1 LKKGDSFMSVV
12 KHLFPGGRKKAFTL
26 SYDDGVGQ
34 DIRLVEIFNRN
45 GLKGTFNINSGI
57 QNESNFWINN
67 GKIIKRMNVNDILEL
82 YKGHEVAVHS
92 LTHPHLE
99 DLPRE
104 AIIQEILEDRRQ
116 LESWFGYPVRGMAY
130 PFGTYNKLVLETLD
144 TLGIEYSR
152 TVNQH
157 ESFRLP
163 ENFLEWH
170 PTCHHINPKLME
182 LGRKFIETDFGN
194 LSLFYVWG
202 HSYEFDV
209 MENWELIEEFT
220 KLISNKSD
228 IWYATNIEIVDYLK
242 ALKNLKVSAETNIL
256 YNPSAISLWL
266 SKDDRIIEVKAGEVK
281 KIYVK

>member
-1 LKKGDSFMSVV
+1 MNVV
-12 KHLFPGGRKKAFTL
+12 KYLFPKGRKKAFTL

-45 GLKGTFNINSGI
+45 DLKATFNINSGI
-57 QNESNFWINN
+57 QNENNYWINN
-67 GKIIKRMNVNDILEL
+67 GKLIKRMKVSDILEV

-92 LTHPHLE
+92 LTHPFLE

-104 AIIQEILEDRRQ
+104 AIIHEILEDRKQ
-116 LESWFGYPVRGMAY
+116 LERWFGYPVRGMAY
-130 PFGTYNKLVLETLD
+130 PYGTYNELVLEVLK

-152 TVNQH
+152 TVKQH
-157 ESFRLP
+157 EIFSLP

-182 LGRKFIETDFGN
+182 LGRKFIETDFDN

-209 MENWELIEEFT
+209 MENWELIEEFS
-220 KLISNKSD
+220 KQISNKND
-228 IWYATNIEIVDYLK
+228 IWYATNIEIVDYMK
-242 ALKNLKVSAETNIL
+242 ALKNLKLSAESNII
-256 YNPSAISLWL
+256 YNPSAISLWVG
-266 SKDDRIIEVKAGEVK
+266 KDGEPIEIKAGEVK
-281 KIYVK
+281 KIL